1 MGGGGGVGRGGH
13 REVACSDCVALFDLL
28 IIQLFKV
35 FIHPP
40 ERNGGTVLSWCST
53 QYLRESLIVGGLL
66 GITLTTLILPAFVLS
81 LRAAVLHRDRS

>member
-1 MGGGGGVGRGGH
+1 MGGGGGEGVGH
-13 REVACSDCVALFDLL
+13 REVACSDFVTLFDLL

-53 QYLRESLIVGGLL
+53 QYLRESLIVGCLL